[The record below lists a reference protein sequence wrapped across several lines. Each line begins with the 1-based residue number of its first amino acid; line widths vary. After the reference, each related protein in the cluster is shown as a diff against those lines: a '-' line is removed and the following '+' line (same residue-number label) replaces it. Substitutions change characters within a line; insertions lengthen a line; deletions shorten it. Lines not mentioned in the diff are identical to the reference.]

1 MSIQPR
7 QKTRQEIEELRRDVL
22 RAQQLTPRDRFF
34 AGAELF
40 DYACSITL
48 AGIRSQNPDLSDLE
62 HQEILKNRVHRR
74 RSDRWQAAQNS
85 K

>member
-1 MSIQPR
+1 MQRSTQFI
-7 QKTRQEIEELRRDVL
+7 
-22 RAQQLTPRDRFF
+22 RDRFF

-40 DYACSITL
+40 DYACSIIL
-48 AGIRSQNPDLSDLE
+48 AGIRAQNPDLSDLE

-74 RSDRWQAAQNS
+74 RSDRWQVAQNS